1 MPGPVFLRD
10 DRVELRTFEEADL
23 GLFDDVYAD
32 PEVRQRMDVHTPHT
46 RRREREWLESLDEAN
61 VQLLVCPADD
71 PERAVGLV
79 NLFDVDG
86 QTGTAEVGAAL
97 VPDARGHGYATAACG
112 LVVASAFDERRL
124 HRLRAETL
132 AVNEP
137 ARATLERL
145 GFTHEGTTRE
155 ATLVCGDRVD
165 RLYYGLLAREWREGR
180 ADRAD
185 VGGE

>member
-1 MPGPVFLRD
+1 MPGPVFLRG

-32 PEVRQRMDVHTPHT
+32 PAVRQRMDVHTPHI
-46 RRREREWLESLDEAN
+46 RRQEREWLESLDESN

-79 NLFDVDG
+79 NLFDLDG
-86 QTGTAEVGAAL
+86 RAGTAEVGAAL

-112 LVVASAFDERRL
+112 LVVAYAFDERRL
-124 HRLRAETL
+124 HRLRAQTL
-132 AVNEP
+132 AVNES

-145 GFTHEGTTRE
+145 GFTHEGTSRE
-155 ATLVCGDRVD
+155 ATLVGGERVD
-165 RLYYGLLAREWREGR
+165 RLHYGLLAREWREGR
-180 ADRAD
+180 AGRTDATA
-185 VGGE
+185 E